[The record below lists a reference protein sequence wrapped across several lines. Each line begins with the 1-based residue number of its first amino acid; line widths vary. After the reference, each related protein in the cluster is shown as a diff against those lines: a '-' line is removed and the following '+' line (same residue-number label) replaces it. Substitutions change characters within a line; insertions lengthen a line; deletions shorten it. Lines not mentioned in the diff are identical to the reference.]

1 MVVNLILDFHAG
13 RSVLRVIYPFLIYAY
28 ILHSLQFHS
37 RNLAYLALN
46 LNGGKSWSV
55 PDIKQSH
62 TYRVCQQNATHIVLF
77 PASSVSFNP
86 TLSSG
91 FFSISPLP

>member
-13 RSVLRVIYPFLIYAY
+13 RSISRLIYPFLIYAY
-28 ILHSLQFHS
+28 ILHSFQFHS
-37 RNLAYLALN
+37 RNLASLALN
-46 LNGGKSWSV
+46 LSGGKSWSV

-62 TYRVCQQNATHIVLF
+62 TYTACQENATHIVPF
-77 PASSVSFNP
+77 PASVSSNP

-91 FFSISPLP
+91 FFSMSPLS